1 MIDRS
6 LLDLH
11 VLYET
16 PHEVVVVKPAGM
28 AAELTSD
35 PRGVSLI
42 SRLRRACPPPLDPK
56 LPHRLDRVTRGVM
69 LIALTGES
77 IAFHNA
83 QIRAGAWDKYY
94 LARVHAPHDRPTE
107 ALLGQ
112 HKAYLKRVRQRA
124 KIVRSGGK
132 PSFLEILAVYPVPDK
147 PNQAHLLI
155 MLLTGRFHQ
164 IRAMLQGLGAPL
176 VGDAFYGAAGQRPRD
191 WDNFYLEHIVLK
203 YVDYAHRAPR
213 TAHLRDDPE
222 REPLSPALRA
232 EIEALISASD
242 TPAAPAAP

>member
-6 LLDLH
+6 RLGLT

-16 PHEVVVVKPAGM
+16 PHEIVVVKPAGM
-28 AAELTSD
+28 ASELTSD

-42 SRLRRACPPPLDPK
+42 SRIRRACPPPLLPK
-56 LPHRLDRVTRGVM
+56 LPHRLDRVARGLTLV
-69 LIALTGES
+69 ALTDES

-94 LARVHAPHDRPTE
+94 LARVHAPHERPVE

-132 PSFLEILAVYPVPDK
+132 PSFLEILAAHPAPGR

-155 MLLTGRFHQ
+155 RLLTGRFHQ

-176 VGDAFYGAAGQRPRD
+176 VGDAFYGAAGQRPHD
-191 WDNFYLEHIVLK
+191 WDNFYLEHVVLK
-203 YVDYAHRAPR
+203 FVDYAHRAPHA
-213 TAHLRDDPE
+213 AHLRDDPG
-222 REPLSPALRA
+222 REAIGPALRA
-232 EIEALISASD
+232 KIEEIVSA
-242 TPAAPAAP
+242 TLL